1 MPSFCGDKSS
11 INMYLRGIIKDSFN
25 INLGVTM
32 CSDLNN
38 NKYMKVIIGF
48 FFLVLSTALNAN
60 NGHEDPVQ
68 EERYRQAGHPATSAV
83 MFKDLSLDKDAA
95 IRKRVASNR
104 KTPKKILLNL
114 AGDSEQSVKISVA
127 TNLSA
132 PDEVYPI
139 LAVDSMLAV
148 RSVVARFEYVPV
160 IALKILAK
168 DKDVDIRL
176 EVARNLNTNKEIL
189 LLLIH
194 DSNSRVSSIAELALE
209 RLSTG
214 K

>member
-1 MPSFCGDKSS
+1 
-11 INMYLRGIIKDSFN
+11 MY
-25 INLGVTM
+25 
-32 CSDLNN
+32 SDLII
-38 NKYMKVIIGF
+38 NKHLKAIIGF
-48 FFLVLSTALNAN
+48 FILIFSSALNAA
-60 NGHEDPVQ
+60 NGQEDVY
-68 EERYRQAGHPATSAV
+68 EKRYRQAGHPSTSAA
-83 MFKDLSLDKDAA
+83 MFKDLSFDKDAA

-104 KTPKKILLNL
+104 KTPKKILLYL
-114 AGDSEQSVKISVA
+114 ARDIEQSVKISVA

-132 PDEVYPI
+132 PNEVYPI
-139 LAVDSMLAV
+139 LAQDEMIAV

-189 LLLIH
+189 LQLSH
-194 DSNSRVSSIAELALE
+194 DSDTRVSSIAELALE